1 MFDLKRT
8 VVCFSGKY
16 LEADLLVQRNWPVA
30 EGNSIA
36 EAGQPFDRLLG
47 QIHDDKGA
55 LGIWMKEQRAN
66 GKVAAL
72 DRQAPLGF
80 VVTPV

>member
-1 MFDLKRT
+1 M
-8 VVCFSGKY
+8 
-16 LEADLLVQRNWPVA
+16 LVQRDRPVA
-30 EGNSIA
+30 EGDGIA

-55 LGIWMKEQRAN
+55 LGIWVKEQRAD
-66 GKVAAL
+66 GKVATL

-80 VVTPV
+80 VVTSV